1 MQQREPKLRWLVKTG
16 VPSAGGDV
24 QASRLNQGRSILC
37 HTLYLLNVLA
47 ARESFAYL
55 AKRDD
60 AARLE
65 LLDGTGNPGTHLR
78 IEIRVRTSAAAAAS
92 ISIRSLVVA

>member
-1 MQQREPKLRWLVKTG
+1 MQQREPKLRRLVKTG

-24 QASRLNQGRSILC
+24 QASRPNQGRSILW

-55 AKRDD
+55 KL
-60 AARLE
+60 RLPPA
-65 LLDGTGNPGTHLR
+65 LAGMQT
-78 IEIRVRTSAAAAAS
+78 VRAGAW
-92 ISIRSLVVA
+92 RS